1 MLMYSAGSFDSY
13 HVCVTSRVYACS
25 RGKLLQAAVH
35 TLAQTRT
42 NFQRRALLR
51 SAEFRLLFRALAK
64 GIMFYDVP
72 VSYVKEELRF
82 RCELEPFNARNA
94 NSIRLN
100 CPSTL
105 RDRLQLT

>member
-1 MLMYSAGSFDSY
+1 MCDVMSVRILKGKASTSSCTHTHTNSA
-13 HVCVTSRVYACS
+13 
-25 RGKLLQAAVH
+25 
-35 TLAQTRT
+35 
-42 NFQRRALLR
+42 LR
-51 SAEFRLLFRALAK
+51 SAEFWLIFRAPAK

-100 CPSTL
+100 CPSTS
-105 RDRLQLT
+105 RDRLQLYGFHTEG

>member
-1 MLMYSAGSFDSY
+1 MRDVMSVRMLK
-13 HVCVTSRVYACS
+13 
-25 RGKLLQAAVH
+25 GKASTAAVH
-35 TLAQTRT
+35 TLTQ
-42 NFQRRALLR
+42 LR
-51 SAEFRLLFRALAK
+51 SEFWLLFRARAK

-94 NSIRLN
+94 NSIHLN
-100 CPSTL
+100 CPSTS

>member
-1 MLMYSAGSFDSY
+1 MRVLLIHIAYAIRHECTHAQGESFYKQLYTHSHKLSAS
-13 HVCVTSRVYACS
+13 
-25 RGKLLQAAVH
+25 
-35 TLAQTRT
+35 
-42 NFQRRALLR
+42 R
-51 SAEFRLLFRALAK
+51 SAEFWLLFRARAK

-82 RCELEPFNARNA
+82 RCELEPFNAGNA

-100 CPSTL
+100 CPSTS

>member
-1 MLMYSAGSFDSY
+1 MRD
-13 HVCVTSRVYACS
+13 VRVYACS

-35 TLAQTRT
+35 TLTQ
-42 NFQRRALLR
+42 LR
-51 SAEFRLLFRALAK
+51 SEFWLLFRAWAK

-94 NSIRLN
+94 NSIHLN
-100 CPSTL
+100 CQSTS

>member
-1 MLMYSAGSFDSY
+1 MLKGKASTSSCTHTHKLSA
-13 HVCVTSRVYACS
+13 
-25 RGKLLQAAVH
+25 
-35 TLAQTRT
+35 
-42 NFQRRALLR
+42 LR
-51 SAEFRLLFRALAK
+51 SAEFWLIFRAQAK

-82 RCELEPFNARNA
+82 RCELEPFNAKNA

-100 CPSTL
+100 CPSTS

>member
-1 MLMYSAGSFDSY
+1 MRDVMSVRMLKGKASTSKQLYTHSHKLSA
-13 HVCVTSRVYACS
+13 
-25 RGKLLQAAVH
+25 
-35 TLAQTRT
+35 
-42 NFQRRALLR
+42 LR
-51 SAEFRLLFRALAK
+51 SEFWLLFRARAK

-100 CPSTL
+100 CPSTS

>member
-1 MLMYSAGSFDSY
+1 M
-13 HVCVTSRVYACS
+13 YACS
-25 RGKLLQAAVH
+25 RRKLLQAAVH
-35 TLAQTRT
+35 KQLYTYSHKL
-42 NFQRRALLR
+42 
-51 SAEFRLLFRALAK
+51 SALLFRAPAK

-72 VSYVKEELRF
+72 VSYVEEELRF

-100 CPSTL
+100 YPSTS